1 MKISDLKNLPSII
14 KELPPKK
21 RTALLSAI
29 VMSIA
34 FLILSLLWSQKED
47 YSVLFSNISQSDAG
61 QIIQRLKEMK
71 IPYKVDSNNI
81 YVPSDKVYD
90 IRLQLASQGLPQG
103 GGVGFELFDKTS
115 FGTTDFVQKLNY
127 TRALQG
133 ELARTIMSL
142 SEVQQ
147 CRVHLAIPQKSLFS
161 KEDESPTA
169 SVLVKLVRGR
179 TLSQSQIHGIVHL
192 VSSSVE
198 GLNPKNVTIIDD
210 TGELLTPKRDDIM
223 GLTNTQFEYQQK
235 YEKLLESKV
244 IEILEPI
251 VGKGKVRA
259 KVAASIDFSKIEK
272 MEERYDPDSQVIR
285 SEQKNSEKSMPA
297 ISGGIPG
304 VSSNVPNKPSQV
316 GLSQEQSEKKNET
329 INYEISK
336 MTSHVINPSGEI
348 KRLSVAVIVDG
359 NYAAQQGSKEKKYV
373 QRTEEEIKYYEELV
387 KKAVGYTESRGD
399 EVKVVNMPFEAEP
412 SEETKAGIADYIP
425 IAIKA
430 SKYLTPL
437 LVVIF
442 FFLFILRP
450 LMKNLA
456 IQKVTQQVPE
466 MTAKVEVPESP
477 EERKELTFSKERLI
491 DWVEQNPM
499 QTVNLI
505 KTWIEEKK

>member
-1 MKISDLKNLPSII
+1 MNIKDLKGIFKSINT
-14 KELPPKK
+14 LPPRKK
-21 RTALLSAI
+21 TALLSILVISVALI
-29 VMSIA
+29 
-34 FLILSLLWSQKED
+34 FLIVLWSQKDE
-47 YSVLFSNISQSDAG
+47 YSVLFSNISQADAG
-61 QIIQRLKEMK
+61 TIVQKLKEMK
-71 IPYKVDSNNI
+71 IPYKLDSNNI
-81 YVPSDKVYD
+81 YVPAEKVYD

-103 GGVGFELFDKTS
+103 GSIGFELFDKTS

-161 KEDESPTA
+161 RGEDQPTA
-169 SVLVKLVRGR
+169 SILVKLVRGR
-179 TLSQSQIHGIVHL
+179 TLSQSQINGIVHL

-223 GLTNTQFEYQQK
+223 GLTNTQLEYQQK
-235 YEKLLESKV
+235 YEKLIESKV
-244 IEILEPI
+244 IEILEPV
-251 VGKGKVRA
+251 VGKGKVKA
-259 KVAASIDFSKIEK
+259 KVSAAIDFTKVEK
-272 MEERYDPDSQVIR
+272 MEERYDPDSQVVR
-285 SEQKNSEKSMPA
+285 SEQKNSEVSTPS

-304 VSSNVPNKPSQV
+304 VTSNVPNRSSQ
-316 GLSQEQSEKKNET
+316 LSLTNEQSEKRNEL

-359 NYAAQQGSKEKKYV
+359 NYIVPQGAKEKKYV
-373 QRTEEEIKYYEELV
+373 QRTEEEIRYYEELV

-399 EVKVVNMPFEAEP
+399 EIKVVNMPFELEQIET
-412 SEETKAGIADYIP
+412 SEASIADYIP
-425 IAIKA
+425 IAIKVA
-430 SKYLTPL
+430 KYMAPVLA
-437 LVVIF
+437 VIL

-450 LMKNLA
+450 MVKTLA
-456 IQKVTQQVPE
+456 IQKVAQQVEHSPKIE
-466 MTAKVEVPESP
+466 IPESP
-477 EERKELTFSKERLI
+477 DERKELIFSKEKLI
-491 DWVEQNPM
+491 EWVEQNPA
-499 QTVNLI
+499 QAVSLI

>member
-1 MKISDLKNLPSII
+1 MDIADLKNLPNII
-14 KELPPKK
+14 KELPSKK
-21 RTALLSAI
+21 RTALFSA
-29 VMSIA
+29 VVVSLA
-34 FLILSLLWSQKED
+34 FLILFILWSQKEE

-61 QIIQRLKEMK
+61 HIIQKLKEMK

-81 YVPSDKVYD
+81 YVTSDKVYD

-161 KEDESPTA
+161 KDDEAPTA
-169 SVLVKLVRGR
+169 SILVKLVRGR
-179 TLSQSQIHGIVHL
+179 TLSQSQIYGIVHL

-210 TGELLTPKRDDIM
+210 TGELLTPKRDEIM
-223 GLTNTQFEYQQK
+223 GLTNTQFEYQQR

-272 MEERYDPDSQVIR
+272 MEERYDPDSQVVR

-304 VSSNVPNKPSQV
+304 VSSNVPNKPSQI
-316 GLSQEQSEKKNET
+316 GMSQEQSEKKNET

-336 MTSHVINPSGEI
+336 MTSHIINPSGEI

-359 NYAAQQGSKEKKYV
+359 NYTSSQGAKEKKYV
-373 QRTEEEIKYYEELV
+373 QRTDEEIRYYEELV

-399 EVKVVNMPFEAEP
+399 EVKVVNMPFEIEPAE
-412 SEETKAGIADYIP
+412 EAKASITDYIP
-425 IAIKA
+425 VAIKTA
-430 SKYLTPL
+430 KYFAPL
-437 LVVIF
+437 LVAVL
-442 FFLFILRP
+442 FFLFIIRP

-466 MTAKVEVPESP
+466 MTTKVEVPESL
-477 EERKELTFSKERLI
+477 EERKELSFSKERLI
-491 DWVEQNPM
+491 EWVEHNPM
-499 QTVNLI
+499 QAVNLI

>member
-1 MKISDLKNLPSII
+1 MKIKDLKDIFKSINT
-14 KELPPKK
+14 LPPKK
-21 RTALLSAI
+21 KTALFSALVI
-29 VMSIA
+29 SFAFI
-34 FLILSLLWSQKED
+34 FLITLWSQKDD
-47 YSVLFSNISQSDAG
+47 YGILFSNIPQGDAG
-61 QIIQRLKEMK
+61 IILQKLKEMK
-71 IPYKVDSNNI
+71 VPYKLDSNNI
-81 YVPSDKVYD
+81 YVPTEKIYEL
-90 IRLQLASQGLPQG
+90 RLQLASQGLPQG

-161 KEDESPTA
+161 RGEEVPTA
-169 SVLVKLVRGR
+169 SILVKLVRGR

-210 TGELLTPKRDDIM
+210 TGELLTPRRDDIT

-235 YEKLLESKV
+235 YEKLIESKV
-244 IEILEPI
+244 IEILEPV

-259 KVAASIDFSKIEK
+259 KVSAAIDFSKIEK

-285 SEQKNSEKSMPA
+285 SEQKNSERSVP
-297 ISGGIPG
+297 STSTGIPG
-304 VSSNVPNKPSQV
+304 VASNVPNRTAQV
-316 GLSQEQSEKKNET
+316 GVSNEQSEKKNET

-336 MTSHVINPSGEI
+336 MTSHIVNPSGEI

-359 NYAAQQGSKEKKYV
+359 NYATQQGSKEKKYV
-373 QRTEEEIKYYEELV
+373 QRTEEEIRYYEELV

-399 EVKVVNMPFEAEP
+399 EVKVVNMPFELEQT
-412 SEETKAGIADYIP
+412 EQEKTTIVDYIP
-425 IAIKA
+425 MAIKVA
-430 SKYLTPL
+430 KYLAPVF
-437 LVVIF
+437 LVILF
-442 FFLFILRP
+442 FFFVLRP
-450 LMKNLA
+450 IMKTLA
-456 IQKVTQQVPE
+456 IQRVAQQVE
-466 MTAKVEVPESP
+466 RSSKVEIPESP
-477 EERKELTFSKERLI
+477 AERKELTFSKERLI
-491 DWVEQNPM
+491 EWVEQNPS
-499 QTVNLI
+499 QAVSLI